1 MRTAL
6 IALCLL
12 EPVAVLAA
20 GADSSARPVPR
31 PRVQIDADTGAEAE
45 IEVEAETE
53 VDMPDEGSID
63 PAISQPRAK
72 GMRDTLRLND
82 PDYATCLANLEG
94 LGVTYT
100 EPAPIV
106 PTDDAD
112 CGILRPLTVSEIAPG
127 VAITPAATMRC
138 PAVNALATWTRD
150 FVLPAAQRM
159 TDRGALVSIQN
170 GSGYICRRRNNA
182 PDGKLSEHAFGN
194 AFDVMGFTFAEGPPI
209 AVEPREAQGTMAE
222 AFQDAVR
229 ASACLDF
236 STVLG
241 PGSNASHA
249 DHLHLDVIER
259 SRGYRLCEQGG
270 GAVD

>member
-1 MRTAL
+1 MQIAVF
-6 IALCLL
+6 ALCLL
-12 EPVAVLAA
+12 GPVAVMAA
-20 GADSSARPVPR
+20 GSDTSARPVPR
-31 PRVQIDADTGAEAE
+31 PTAEADAETDVEAEAE
-45 IEVEAETE
+45 TPPGEVTPPILE
-53 VDMPDEGSID
+53 
-63 PAISQPRAK
+63 QPRGK
-72 GMRDTLRLND
+72 GMRETLRLSD
-82 PDYATCLANLEG
+82 PDYAACLANLDE
-94 LGVTYT
+94 LGVAYT
-100 EPAPIV
+100 EAEPIV

-150 FVLPAAQRM
+150 FVLPAARRM

-170 GSGYICRRRNNA
+170 GSSYICRRRNNA

-194 AFDVMGFTFAEGPPI
+194 AFDVMGFAFADGPLI
-209 AVEPREAQGTMAE
+209 AIEPREAQGTMAE

-249 DHLHLDVIER
+249 DHLHLDVIKR
-259 SRGYRLCEQGG
+259 SGGYRLCEQGG
-270 GAVD
+270 GVVE